1 MTKNNG
7 TFGMVWMRRYVGEVL
22 MFVSRRNVQVYG
34 QLTSTQAHPKV
45 RKGNAFFIELMGKF
59 NVGVVLIKIF

>member
-1 MTKNNG
+1 
-7 TFGMVWMRRYVGEVL
+7 

-45 RKGNAFFIELMGKF
+45 QKGNAFFIELMGKF